1 MSISYRRKWFA
12 PMADSRLA
20 HSLLAIAISLFAAY
34 PAVAEPPSALKDFR
48 PDRLVRFATRAEAE
62 QRRERL
68 IRFIWPDGLP
78 TRVATVSVESPQT
91 AEQRLALLAGP
102 LRGLDA
108 TNTEQLYALDTV
120 LPRYD
125 FSTRLYLLAPVDS
138 RKQKPQLLV
147 IHQGH
152 QGGLGDGR
160 QQIQILNHRD
170 TCCFHGDVYET
181 YSGYLERLV
190 ERLKPGRWQVH
201 SDRTHQTHSISPAAL
216 EKVILPAL
224 TQDRF

>member
-1 MSISYRRKWFA
+1 MSSSYRRKWFV

-20 HSLLAIAISLFAAY
+20 IARLPYPFLATTLLAIAINLFAAY
-34 PAVAEPPSALKDFR
+34 PAVAEPPAALKDFR

-78 TRVATVSVESPQT
+78 TRAATVSVESPQT
-91 AEQRLALLAGP
+91 AEQRLALLAGL

-138 RKQKPQLLV
+138 RKQKPQLFV

-152 QGGLGDGR
+152 QGGLGD
-160 QQIQILNHRD
+160 
-170 TCCFHGDVYET
+170 VYET
-181 YSGYLERLV
+181 YSGFLERLV

-216 EKVILPAL
+216 NKVILPVL
-224 TQDRF
+224 TQSSP